1 MDIGILIIATARAG
15 AIDTIARTVEERGYE
30 SIWIPEHPVIP
41 IGFKTPVP
49 VAGGGSLPEHYGR
62 WCDPFVALSIA
73 AAVTKRIKLATGI
86 CLLPER
92 EPLITAKAVASL
104 DLYSGGRVVLGV
116 GAGWLRE
123 ETEAMGA
130 HFGSRWKR
138 LRETVEAMRVA
149 WTEPEPSYAGEL
161 VHFPPLRCEPKPL
174 QKPYPPILLGGHGPK
189 VLERVART
197 YDGWM
202 PLVPNPES
210 LKRDVEALRKLA
222 VDHGRKPESI
232 HITALVEPHESGPSL
247 DDLRQYAEAGASRVV
262 IFSQKMAIAMADGA
276 ALELIKRFEAV
287 VERGQQVS
295 TR

>member
-15 AIDTIARTVEERGYE
+15 SIDTIARAVEDRGYE
-30 SIWIPEHPVIP
+30 SIWIPDHPVIP

-49 VAGGGSLPEHYGR
+49 LGGGLPEHYGR

-73 AAVTKRIKLATGI
+73 AAVTKRIKLATGV

-92 EPLITAKAVASL
+92 EPLITAKTVASL
-104 DLYSGGRVVLGV
+104 DVYSGGRVILGV

-138 LRETVEAMRVA
+138 LRETVEAMRIA
-149 WTEPEPSYAGEL
+149 WSQPEPSYAGDI

-174 QKPYPPILLGGHGPK
+174 QKPYPPILLGGHTPK
-189 VLERVART
+189 VLERVARN

-202 PLVPNPES
+202 PLVPNPEA
-210 LKRDVEALRKLA
+210 LQRNVATLRKLTA
-222 VDHGRKPESI
+222 EQGRNPDSL
-232 HITALVEPHESGPSL
+232 HITAFVDPGENGPSVDEL
-247 DDLRQYAEAGASRVV
+247 KRYADAGASRVV
-262 IFSQKMAIAMADGA
+262 IFSQKTASAIADGA
-276 ALELIKRFEAV
+276 ALDLIDRFQPV
-287 VERGQQVS
+287 VERAQHV
-295 TR
+295 

>member
-1 MDIGILIIATARAG
+1 
-15 AIDTIARTVEERGYE
+15 
-30 SIWIPEHPVIP
+30 
-41 IGFKTPVP
+41 
-49 VAGGGSLPEHYGR
+49 
-62 WCDPFVALSIA
+62 
-73 AAVTKRIKLATGI
+73 
-86 CLLPER
+86 
-92 EPLITAKAVASL
+92 
-104 DLYSGGRVVLGV
+104 
-116 GAGWLRE
+116 
-123 ETEAMGA
+123 
-130 HFGSRWKR
+130 
-138 LRETVEAMRVA
+138 MRVA

-202 PLVPNPES
+202 PLVPNPQS
-210 LKRDVEALRKLA
+210 LKRDVAALRKLA
-222 VDHGRKPESI
+222 TEQGRNPDTI

-276 ALELIKRFEAV
+276 ALELIKRFEGV
-287 VERGQQVS
+287 VERAQQVS

>member
-1 MDIGILIIATARAG
+1 MDIGILVAATARTG
-15 AIDTIARTVEERGYE
+15 AIDAIARAVESGGYE
-30 SIWIPEHPVIP
+30 SLWIPEHPVIP
-41 IGFKTPVP
+41 IGFKTQVP
-49 VAGGGSLPEHYGR
+49 GGFTLPEHYGR
-62 WCDPFVALSIA
+62 WVDPFIALSIA
-73 AAVTKRIKLATGI
+73 AAVTKRITLATGI

-130 HFGSRWKR
+130 NFGSRWKR

-174 QKPYPPILLGGHGPK
+174 QKPYPPIMLGGHGPK

-210 LKRDVEALRKLA
+210 LKRDVAALRKLA
-222 VDHGRKPESI
+222 TERGRNPDTI

-247 DDLRQYAEAGASRVV
+247 DDLRKYADAGASRVV

-287 VERGQQVS
+287 VERGQQV
-295 TR
+295 